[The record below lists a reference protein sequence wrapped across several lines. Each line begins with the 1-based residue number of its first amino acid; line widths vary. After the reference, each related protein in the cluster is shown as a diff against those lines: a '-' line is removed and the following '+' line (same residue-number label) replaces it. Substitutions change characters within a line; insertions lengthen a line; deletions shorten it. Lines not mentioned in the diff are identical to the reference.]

1 MLAWH
6 VLISPHFSWNH
17 GRGGWLGPGGGEEQD
32 EDEVKFIDTD
42 EVKWR
47 HARGMT
53 QSPTGCMLPEV
64 RQHAEEMGKM
74 YEKETKSLWHYLFL
88 SSSSFKQ
95 LIIEDPLRQHDDK
108 NRMLRFLSYCSSMTD
123 RRSMLDM
130 RKSPVRYKKNKCLIW
145 IMLTYF
151 HSKEQLG
158 LTHMECGWYGLTQ
171 DWWKFRTSY
180 YICSCQVYNF
190 APHIWKFPFHVGLFE
205 DAWFASVRQAHYL
218 IHSFWINHHI

>member
-32 EDEVKFIDTD
+32 EDEVKFKDTD

-64 RQHAEEMGKM
+64 RPHAEEMGKM

-123 RRSMLDM
+123 RRACWIWENLQSGTK
-130 RKSPVRYKKNKCLIW
+130 RTNVWYESCWHIFTVKSSWVLHTWSVAGMDWHKTVMEVQDKLLYLF
-145 IMLTYF
+145 L
-151 HSKEQLG
+151 LG
-158 LTHMECGWYGLTQ
+158 L
-171 DWWKFRTSY
+171 
-180 YICSCQVYNF
+180 
-190 APHIWKFPFHVGLFE
+190 
-205 DAWFASVRQAHYL
+205 
-218 IHSFWINHHI
+218 

>member
-123 RRSMLDM
+123 RRACWIWENLQSGTKRTNVWYESCWHIFTVKSSWVLHTWSVAGMDWYKTDGSSGQAIIFAPVRSIILLPISESFHSMLVYLKM
-130 RKSPVRYKKNKCLIW
+130 
-145 IMLTYF
+145 
-151 HSKEQLG
+151 HG
-158 LTHMECGWYGLTQ
+158 LLLWDKPTTWYTH
-171 DWWKFRTSY
+171 
-180 YICSCQVYNF
+180 F
-190 APHIWKFPFHVGLFE
+190 A
-205 DAWFASVRQAHYL
+205 
-218 IHSFWINHHI
+218 